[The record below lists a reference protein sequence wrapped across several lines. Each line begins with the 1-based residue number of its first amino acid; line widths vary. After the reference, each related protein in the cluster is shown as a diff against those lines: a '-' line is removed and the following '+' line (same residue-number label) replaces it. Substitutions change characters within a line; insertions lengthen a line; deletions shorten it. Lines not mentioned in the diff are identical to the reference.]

1 MTARDDGGQAFPT
14 GYPSHRSQHGMS
26 LRAYAAI
33 KLCVPDS
40 GLDWLDD
47 MIRKAQRDR
56 FAGQPDITG
65 STLLIDKEAGEA
77 LAGPRPEGSLEAFRW
92 QCQVLAAMR
101 YIAADAMVAERAKA
115 EGGAA

>member
-14 GYPSHRSQHGMS
+14 GYPSHFSQQGMS
-26 LRAYAAI
+26 LR
-33 KLCVPDS
+33 
-40 GLDWLDD
+40 DW
-47 MIRKAQRDR
+47 
-56 FAGQPDITG
+56 FAGQPDIIG
-65 STLLIDKEAGEA
+65 STLLIGKEAGEA

-115 EGGAA
+115 EGGVL